1 MNFATS
7 SEKRSEK
14 PGQELVITT
23 EEENSQRVTVTSTC
37 RNYRYYRVRNIQ
49 QLSQCLRREKLPQ
62 HWAELAKCVMMGK
75 WQWHCHRPIDCWQN
89 SWVLLQN
96 KCKLLSWMFY
106 FFKNYYWISVK
117 LGGSWIEE
125 EFTRLW
131 DLRPSVYLQRI
142 LALSSHPCPLISRL
156 SLLSIVF
163 IESQRHGDISLALGR
178 GMHSDDRPKSLSL
191 VMNCTVHQLFSFNSW
206 TGKPE
211 NRFIFKH
218 LTLL

>member
-37 RNYRYYRVRNIQ
+37 QNYRYYRVRNIQ

-89 SWVLLQN
+89 SEFCYRMN
-96 KCKLLSWMFY
+96 ANC
-106 FFKNYYWISVK
+106 SVGCFTFSK
-117 LGGSWIEE
+117 IIT
-125 EFTRLW
+125 EF
-131 DLRPSVYLQRI
+131 Q
-142 LALSSHPCPLISRL
+142 
-156 SLLSIVF
+156 
-163 IESQRHGDISLALGR
+163 
-178 GMHSDDRPKSLSL
+178 
-191 VMNCTVHQLFSFNSW
+191 
-206 TGKPE
+206 
-211 NRFIFKH
+211 
-218 LTLL
+218 

>member
-125 EFTRLW
+125 ELTRLW
-131 DLRPSVYLQRI
+131 DLRPSLFTFNAFLLFPPTPFPSSAVYPYFPSYSLRVKDVVTYHWPLAEVCI
-142 LALSSHPCPLISRL
+142 LMTVLSPYP
-156 SLLSIVF
+156 
-163 IESQRHGDISLALGR
+163 
-178 GMHSDDRPKSLSL
+178 
-191 VMNCTVHQLFSFNSW
+191 W
-206 TGKPE
+206 
-211 NRFIFKH
+211 
-218 LTLL
+218 